1 MIGFGTFYM
10 EKGFLVVFKSGKD
23 RLIYTIEELNGDTVR
38 LKSDVSTSKTADI
51 SQIREVT
58 DIEILLGRRN

>member
-1 MIGFGTFYM
+1 MNVFGTLYM

-23 RLIYTIEELNGDTVR
+23 RLIYTIEKLDGDTVK

-58 DIEILLGRRN
+58 DIEILLGRRS